1 MDSNYFMSS
10 SSSKQGSTG
19 SSAGLFTVSRSPS
32 NTKSIQSQSIP
43 VPPAETRPDN
53 MVEPDGMSND
63 VSRKRWSVEDD
74 KLIASSYHIISIDSV
89 KGNTQNTKDFWAR
102 IARYYNKHVTSGNQR
117 KQCTL
122 NAHWFNISPLVNKF
136 NQCII
141 QTKRENYSGWSDY
154 QVMEAARKLIYSMRN
169 KYLKYE
175 HVWMMVKYEP
185 KWNAGNTSEPASLKK
200 KRMSTSGV
208 DSLLGD
214 EDTTINTNDE
224 EVENR
229 LMGQKKAKRRARTK
243 VIKIDERVSD
253 KWNEYRAINVERMD
267 TIKQMKEVMK
277 GIQETIN
284 NNSIGAD
291 YAILSKDTNDMT
303 EEQLEIGRI
312 FI

>member
-1 MDSNYFMSS
+1 
-10 SSSKQGSTG
+10 
-19 SSAGLFTVSRSPS
+19 
-32 NTKSIQSQSIP
+32 
-43 VPPAETRPDN
+43 
-53 MVEPDGMSND
+53 MVEPDGMIND

-74 KLIASSYHIISIDSV
+74 KLFASSYHIISIDRA

-122 NAHWFNISPLVNKF
+122 DAHWFNISPLVNKF

-141 QTKRENYSGWSDY
+141 QTKRENHSGWSDY
-154 QVMEAARKLIYSMRN
+154 QVMEAARKLFYSMRN

-185 KWNAGNTSEPASLKK
+185 KWNAGNTSEPASSKK

-229 LMGQKKAKRRARTK
+229 LMGRKKAKRRAKTK
-243 VIKIDERVSD
+243 VIKIDERVSN

-267 TIKQMKEVMK
+267 MIKQMKEVMK
-277 GIQETIN
+277 GIQETVN

-291 YAILSKDTNDMT
+291 YAILSKDTSDMT